1 MSEWTPRH
9 VDHDPSAPPLL
20 VEHLAVRQDGYEA
33 LSDVSFQLEKGQR
46 VAIVGPNGA
55 GKTTLLRILAGT
67 LAPTSGRVQIFGG
80 GPQGHIC
87 IAYVPQRSQVDWSFP
102 VTVAEVVMMGR
113 IRQLGVLRWPR
124 RPDWELVGRALE
136 RVGMGDLRDRQIG
149 ALSGGQQQRVFLAQ
163 ALAQQA
169 EIILLDEPLTGLD
182 MPSQT
187 AIFDILENLR
197 RDSVTVLVAT
207 HDLNLA
213 AERFDRVML
222 LHRRLIAFGPPSQVL
237 TRPHLL
243 QAYGGHVHLLP
254 EGEGMMVLTDTCCE
268 GEEARHE

>member
-20 VEHLAVRQDGYEA
+20 VEHLALRQDGYEA